1 MSDIIFNKEVADKLG
16 FYVYRLVN
24 PRNGETFYVGKGQ
37 RNRIHNHVREAS
49 KLTDEDE
56 QSLKLSQIR
65 EIQRKGLEVI
75 CIIHRHGMDEDTA
88 LEVEAALIDAY
99 PGLTN
104 VLGGTGSGDYGPM
117 HAVEVI
123 QRYAAEEAE
132 FSQHKVMLI
141 SINRSVDETEL
152 FHATRLAWRV
162 DVDRA
167 SKAEVVLATT
177 RGLIVGAFVPT
188 EWKKA
193 TPENFPGIPVSESDG
208 KRYGFDGGYAPDEIA
223 NLYVGKRVPDR
234 FRKKGAANPI
244 RYTWLNEG

>member
-1 MSDIIFNKEVADKLG
+1 MSEIVFDQEVADKLG
-16 FYVYRLVN
+16 FYVYRLVD

-37 RNRIHNHVREAS
+37 GNRLHAHVREAG
-49 KLTDEDE
+49 KLLDDDES
-56 QSLKLSQIR
+56 SLKLARIR
-65 EIQRKGLEVI
+65 HIQRTGIEVI
-75 CIIHRHGMDEDTA
+75 SIIHRHGMDEDTA

-104 VLGGTGSGDYGPM
+104 VMGGTGSGDYGPM
-117 HAVEVI
+117 HALEVI

-141 SINRSVDETEL
+141 SINRSIDESDL

-162 DVDRA
+162 NLSRA
-167 SKAEVVLATT
+167 SEAEVVLGAT

-193 TPENFPGIPVSESDG
+193 TPENFPGIPLSESDA
-208 KRYGFDGGYAPDEIA
+208 KRYGFEGARAPDEVA

-234 FRKKGAANPI
+234 YRKKGAANPI